1 MSANI
6 FLDFC
11 DDSFYVRGRRFP
23 TSRVWPPLPPS
34 ARNSKKQFEDFSPR
48 LPDTATQELLVEL
61 YFTYVHPALPIVHKS
76 TFMEDFRKGQLSAD
90 SPYSGESTYSDAAS
104 PGSTASQNRRGRH
117 VPTLLLLAMFSL
129 AARYSSRTGVAPPD
143 DGQMWT
149 AGDEYMADAK
159 VILDRTYAASRPS
172 TCQALLLLGYR
183 EVGIGAMAQA
193 WLYVGMAVR
202 MAQDLGLHKSAEEW
216 TSVGGRSLFSRAEL
230 QERRRIWYGCVVMDK
245 YVCTYIGRPVA
256 ITERDFD
263 TELPGVE
270 EGEEAELWRPHPSP
284 PVLDDVGGMHP
295 EVAPAP
301 GHILSCFNES
311 VKLCEWCSGFF
322 VRP

>member
-1 MSANI
+1 M
-6 FLDFC
+6 
-11 DDSFYVRGRRFP
+11 
-23 TSRVWPPLPPS
+23 WPPLPPS
-34 ARNSKKQFEDFSPR
+34 ARNSKKHAEDFAAR
-48 LPDTATQELLVEL
+48 LPDIATQELLVEL
-61 YFTYVHPALPIVHKS
+61 YFTYVHPSLPIVHKT
-76 TFMEDFRKGQLSAD
+76 TFMEDFRKGHLSAD

-104 PGSTASQNRRGRH
+104 PVSTSSQNRRGRH

-129 AARYSSRTGVAPPD
+129 AARYSSRTGVVPPD

-149 AGDEYMADAK
+149 AGDEYMEDAK

-284 PVLDDVGGMHP
+284 PVLEDVGGVHAH
-295 EVAPAP
+295 EITPAP
-301 GHILSCFNES
+301 GHVLSCFNES
-311 VKLCEWCSGFF
+311 AKLCE
-322 VRP
+322 

>member
-1 MSANI
+1 M
-6 FLDFC
+6 
-11 DDSFYVRGRRFP
+11 
-23 TSRVWPPLPPS
+23 WPPLPPS
-34 ARNSKKQFEDFSPR
+34 ARNSKKHAEDFAAR
-48 LPDTATQELLVEL
+48 LPDITTQELLVEL
-61 YFTYVHPALPIVHKS
+61 YFTYVHPSLPIVHKT
-76 TFMEDFRKGQLSAD
+76 TFMEDFRKGHLSAD

-104 PGSTASQNRRGRH
+104 PVSTSSQNRRGRH

-129 AARYSSRTGVAPPD
+129 AARYSSRTGVVPPD

-149 AGDEYMADAK
+149 AGDEYMEDAK

-284 PVLDDVGGMHP
+284 PVLEDVGGVHAHEMM
-295 EVAPAP
+295 PAP
-301 GHILSCFNES
+301 GHVLSCFNES
-311 VKLCEWCSGFF
+311 AKLCE
-322 VRP
+322 